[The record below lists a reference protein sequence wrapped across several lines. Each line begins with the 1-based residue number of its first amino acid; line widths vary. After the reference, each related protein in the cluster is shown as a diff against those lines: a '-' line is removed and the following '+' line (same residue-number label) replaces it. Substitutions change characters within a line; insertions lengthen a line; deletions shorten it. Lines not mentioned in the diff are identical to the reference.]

1 MIKKIAFHILG
12 LSVSISAFAGAMGD
26 VRTPSSLPLSIG
38 AYGGYGHVDGGYKQ
52 DGNVALGRLSLGLHV
67 KDYNVNHLIALSFGI
82 EAGVQSGNT
91 MRLSANQLI
100 IDDAGGLPVQAVLK
114 PMIDALVT
122 VKGQFNS
129 MSLFS
134 YVFKGGIAYRQLQF
148 ADRTSSRDTLNK
160 VNGEFQAGLGYS
172 VTEHVTLTALYQG
185 IYSTNQADVQ
195 PISVGDLT
203 ISNIPTQQAGFLGIE
218 YLFN

>member
-1 MIKKIAFHILG
+1 MIKKIALHVLG
-12 LSVSISAFAGAMGD
+12 LSVSISACAGTLGEEHI
-26 VRTPSSLPLSIG
+26 SSFLPLSIG

-52 DGNVALGRLSLGLHV
+52 DGNVAQGRLALGLHV
-67 KDYNVNHLIALSFGI
+67 KEYNVKHLNALSLGV

-91 MRLSANQLI
+91 MRLSANQVI
-100 IDDAGGLPVQAVLK
+100 IDNAGGLPVQAVLK

-122 VKGQFNS
+122 VKGHFNPT
-129 MSLFS
+129 LPFS
-134 YVFKGGIAYRQLQF
+134 YIFKGGIAYRQLQF
-148 ADRTSSRDTLNK
+148 ENRVSSHDTLNK

-172 VTEHVTLTALYQG
+172 VTDHVTLTALYQG

-195 PISVGDLT
+195 PNSVGDLT
-203 ISNIPTQQAGFLGIE
+203 VSNIPTQQAGFLGVE